1 MGVLA
6 FFLTIFGYVIAF
18 GISGWVLA
26 FNAPHAIAANPT
38 VWLGFIIVFGGI
50 IALYKRNQVV
60 TTT

>member
-1 MGVLA
+1 VGLLA

-50 IALYKRNQVV
+50 IALYKRN
-60 TTT
+60 